1 MSEIKRVPLLAAA
14 DADPWLDWEQEK
26 ASDLLQ
32 HLRSDNL
39 ALGRLRDALLAD
51 GEPAFTDASP
61 A

>member
-1 MSEIKRVPLLAAA
+1 MSEIKRVPFSAAF

-39 ALGRLRDALLAD
+39 ALRRLRDALSVD
-51 GEPAFTDASP
+51 GEIAPVVTAPA
-61 A
+61 